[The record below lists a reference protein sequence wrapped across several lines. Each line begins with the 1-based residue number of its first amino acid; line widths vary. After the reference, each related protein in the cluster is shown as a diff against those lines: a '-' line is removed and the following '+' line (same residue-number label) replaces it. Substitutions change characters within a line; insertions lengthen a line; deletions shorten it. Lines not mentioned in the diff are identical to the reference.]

1 MGWRGSTG
9 GEESHVDAVLLS
21 STTLREDDR
30 AQFDVGRPWHYPL
43 LVEKLGL
50 VAGPVDTD
58 DPGGGAKQIQTS
70 LKWLTKLFGAEAF

>member
-1 MGWRGSTG
+1 MGWRGGTG
-9 GEESHVDAVLLS
+9 GEESHVDTVLLS
-21 STTLREDDR
+21 SSTLREDDR
-30 AQFDVGRPWHYPL
+30 AQFDVG
-43 LVEKLGL
+43 VEKLGL